1 MITQDKVLNWAAELQ
16 SLAQAGLFYGENK
29 FDLERFQRIRDIAA
43 EMVAAK
49 CDLSVANVKD
59 LFCGDSGYQTPKI
72 DTRAAII
79 KDDKILMVRES
90 DGRWVLP
97 GGWCDFNL
105 SPAENTVKEAKEESG
120 LDVTVDKLVAVHDVW
135 KHNRRQFIFDVAKM
149 FFLCT
154 ATGGEFQNNIETTES
169 KYFAENNLPE
179 NLATEKCTVEQIKL
193 CFEAKRAEV
202 WETVFD

>member
-1 MITQDKVLNWAAELQ
+1 MITQDKILSWAAELQ
-16 SLAQAGLFYGENK
+16 SLAQAGLFYSKDK

-43 EMVAAK
+43 EIVADK
-49 CDLSVANVKD
+49 CDTTSAKIKD
-59 LFCGDSGYQTPKI
+59 LFCCESGYQTPKI

-79 KDDKILMVRES
+79 KDNKILLVRES

-97 GGWCDFNL
+97 GGWCEFNL

-154 ATGGEFQNNIETTES
+154 AIGGEFHNNIETTES
-169 KYFAENNLPE
+169 KYFDENNLPE
-179 NLATEKCTVEQIKL
+179 LAVEKCTAEQIKL
-193 CFEAKRAEV
+193 CFKANRAEI